1 MLEVP
6 IAFLDPQIIML
17 QCYQGMKTLSQ
28 TQFYPV
34 KTPTHSYFEMNLL
47 ILKGIIMK
55 RIWKGSTKY
64 QVSPLH

>member
-55 RIWKGSTKY
+55 RI
-64 QVSPLH
+64 